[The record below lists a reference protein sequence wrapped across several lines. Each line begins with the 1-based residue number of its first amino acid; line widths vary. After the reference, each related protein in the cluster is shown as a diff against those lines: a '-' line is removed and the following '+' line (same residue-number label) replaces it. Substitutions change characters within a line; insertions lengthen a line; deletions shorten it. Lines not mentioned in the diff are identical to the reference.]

1 MSKYIMTSH
10 TVDQNSLRFY
20 LHGTLPC
27 LELSFMISIIFS
39 SSPFTIIVI
48 IINAVKYL
56 IITKRIRNLSVS
68 KVTLAIVTEAHWG
81 QSTSAVEIIPMMEL
95 LKINHTGTLKQS
107 STGTNI
113 SRRETF
119 TEKRINHTAATN
131 LFLCKKLFKKQI

>member
-1 MSKYIMTSH
+1 
-10 TVDQNSLRFY
+10 
-20 LHGTLPC
+20 
-27 LELSFMISIIFS
+27 MISIIFS

-95 LKINHTGTLKQS
+95 LKINHTGTL
-107 STGTNI
+107 
-113 SRRETF
+113 
-119 TEKRINHTAATN
+119 
-131 LFLCKKLFKKQI
+131 